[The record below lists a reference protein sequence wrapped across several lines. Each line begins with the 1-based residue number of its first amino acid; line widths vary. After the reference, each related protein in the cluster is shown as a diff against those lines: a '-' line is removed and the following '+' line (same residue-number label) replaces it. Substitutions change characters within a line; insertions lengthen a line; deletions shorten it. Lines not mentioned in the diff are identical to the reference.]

1 MANCSSARAAR
12 YTTLRNSLTALIGI
26 VLVGLA
32 LSEQPF
38 AEGKRLRVE
47 GQRQAI
53 DIRNRNTF
61 RIASELVT
69 TAVTVR
75 DAEGRLVTNLER
87 KDFTIEEDGVPQ
99 EITQFTKERVPVS
112 LSLTL
117 DVSDSMRGQRMADAR
132 TALAHFLDK
141 LLAIEDE
148 ASLLG
153 FNHETRMFGQWTTE
167 RSGMR
172 GKLDGITPSGGTAM
186 YDAIDS
192 ALPLFESRLHP
203 RAAILLVSD
212 GADTASDMTPTTLK
226 QKLVR
231 SDVFLYAIG
240 INSLDA
246 RNSTRINPFTLNEL
260 TSQGGGYTEI
270 IGSTAELGAATER
283 IAEELNH
290 QYMLGYTPAKR
301 GDGKYHSVRVKVS
314 NDSYRVRAR
323 RGVVR

>member
-1 MANCSSARAAR
+1 LLA
-12 YTTLRNSLTALIGI
+12 
-26 VLVGLA
+26 LA
-32 LSEQPF
+32 LSERPF
-38 AEGKRLRVE
+38 AEGKGLRVE
-47 GQRQAI
+47 GQRPI
-53 DIRNRNTF
+53 DLRGKDNF
-61 RIASELVT
+61 KAASELVT

-75 DAEGRLVTNLER
+75 DTDGRLITNLEQ
-87 KDFTIEEDGVPQ
+87 KDFIVEEDGVAQP
-99 EITQFTKERVPVS
+99 ITQFTKDRVPVS

-117 DVSDSMRGQRMADAR
+117 DISDSMRGQRMSDAR
-132 TALAHFLDK
+132 VALAHFLDK
-141 LLAIEDE
+141 LLAVEDE

-172 GKLDGITPSGGTAM
+172 VKLEDIRPSGGTAL
-186 YDAIDS
+186 YDAIDA
-192 ALPLFESRLHP
+192 ALPLFESRQHP
-203 RAAILLVSD
+203 RAALLLVSD
-212 GADTASDMTPTTLK
+212 GADTASDVTPTALK

-240 INSLDA
+240 IDTLDA

-270 IGSTAELGAATER
+270 IRSTSELGPATER

-290 QYMLGYTPAKR
+290 QYMIGYTPTKR
-301 GDGKYHSVRVKVS
+301 GDGTYHTVRVRVA
-314 NDSYRVRAR
+314 NDRYRVRAR